1 MIRVLLFIFL
11 IAIFQGC
18 AKQKAILICGDHI
31 CINKS
36 EAEKYFEENLSIE
49 VKIINDKKRN
59 NIDLVQLNLQKN
71 SENKRKVSIKKKN
84 KLSQQLKPLSKL
96 EIKKI
101 KTDLKKK
108 NRDKKIAKKKG
119 NKSQSEKK
127 LLDTDKMLNNR
138 QIKKIEKSLKKNKSA
153 KTTDICTIIK
163 KCSIE
168 EISKFLIKEGN
179 KKSFPNISTRE

>member
-1 MIRVLLFIFL
+1 MRIIILLFICL
-11 IAIFQGC
+11 IFYSC
-18 AKQKAILICGDHI
+18 SKPRTVLICGDHK
-31 CINKS
+31 CVNKT

>member
-1 MIRVLLFIFL
+1 MRIIILLFIFL
-11 IAIFQGC
+11 IFYSC
-18 AKQKAILICGDHI
+18 SKPRTVLICGDHK
-31 CINKS
+31 CVNQT

-71 SENKRKVSIKKKN
+71 SENKRKVSIEKKN

-108 NRDKKIAKKKG
+108 NRDKKIAKKIG

-127 LLDTDKMLNNR
+127 LLDTDKMLNNK

-168 EISKFLIKEGN
+168 EISKFLIKEGK